1 MISGP
6 RGQGV
11 RRGSYDDNSNINI
24 KKTKYNNNNPP
35 AVLLSVLNWVDAF
48 MVERLLSQEMYTRFT
63 KGQTARATA

>member
-1 MISGP
+1 MISGA

-11 RRGSYDDNSNINI
+11 RGSYDDNSNINI
-24 KKTKYNNNNPP
+24 KKTKYNNNPP